1 MSQNENYKIG
11 STLKVVDEFIVKVK
25 SLQARKIKAATP
37 KSTDKKTVTSLTSV
51 DDLLER
57 EQAYLREIQSKNEK
71 IRELQEKN
79 DKLYKRIENM
89 NNKI

>member
-25 SLQARKIKAATP
+25 SLQASKSEAATP